1 MEIRGEKVIAVSEKF
16 VVEALQ
22 TQRRSEAEA
31 EQRTTRLLARC
42 CTGLARVLESA
53 AEGLRRVAH

>member
-1 MEIRGEKVIAVSEKF
+1 MSEKF
-16 VVEALQ
+16 VVEAVQ

-53 AEGLRRVAH
+53 AAGLRRVAH